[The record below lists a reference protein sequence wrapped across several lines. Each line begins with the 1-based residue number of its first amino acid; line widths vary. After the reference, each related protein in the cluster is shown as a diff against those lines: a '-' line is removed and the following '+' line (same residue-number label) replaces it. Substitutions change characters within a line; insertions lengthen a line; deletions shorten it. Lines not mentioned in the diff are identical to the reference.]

1 MTLNFPAAPA
11 DGDIYLN
18 YVYDATEGVWNAN
31 PRQLASRFVTSATT
45 PAEPSNGDGWFNTTN
60 GKTYIFYYD
69 GTSGQWIESGYP
81 VLGYQTL
88 SNLSDTTIATPTTGQ
103 VLKYNGTDWVN
114 GTDNAGKILQ
124 VVSTTMADTFSAE
137 NTAFTDVTGLTATI
151 TPTSANSKIYVSFT
165 LNFVKGNSG
174 GNTVYARMLR
184 GGSVVFGG
192 NSPGS
197 RNAGLGIHWYRSDIL
212 PNNDIIHNVSGQ
224 FLDLPATTSATTY
237 KIQVEATGAGTL
249 VLVNRAVSDDD
260 TAIRVRTASSI
271 TLMEVAA

>member
-103 VLKYNGTDWVN
+103 VLKYDGTDWVN
-114 GTDNAGKILQ
+114 GTDNVGKILQ
-124 VVSTTMADTFSAE
+124 VVSTVKTDANFS
-137 NTAFTDVTGLTATI
+137 TSSPSFVTVTGLTASI
-151 TPTSANSKIYVSFT
+151 TPTSASSKILVMAQVSYGGGADARPRFR
-165 LNFVKGNSG
+165 LSG
-174 GNTVYARMLR
+174 GNSANYVGDAA
-184 GGSVVFGG
+184 GSRIRTVFGG
-192 NSPGS
+192 YHDALNSDLLYLHPGS
-197 RNAGLGIHWYRSDIL
+197 IVY
-212 PNNDIIHNVSGQ
+212 
-224 FLDLPATTSATTY
+224 LDSPATTSATTY
-237 KIQVEATGAGTL
+237 EVQATTNLGTIY
-249 VLVNRAVSDDD
+249 VNRSSTDSDN
-260 TAIRVRTASSI
+260 ASSSRGASSI
-271 TLMEVAA
+271 TLMEVAG